1 MHSIPVSYWRHI
13 PSRKIMHCGNSADWK
28 CLRVALGMGEACC
41 NVDSNLYRHHIASRC
56 ARVVAREVA
65 SNAPVP

>member
-1 MHSIPVSYWRHI
+1 
-13 PSRKIMHCGNSADWK
+13 MHCGNSADWK